1 MHISQVCAELNSTVL
16 LKLSKVIM
24 SEQLTKPV
32 FECTDN
38 LIICQ
43 MSPIFVFLFYKL
55 RLLSE
60 TPAVWERIQKRGL
73 ERIRSHNFDIP
84 TQPCTYF
91 LHLQVSAS
99 VWGSEGG
106 FSAWKRPGGSNLPQ
120 LGRPPL
126 RNWWTCWL
134 FPFCPSRPSSPPL
147 APSQTPPL
155 CQLLPP
161 PTQWQIEEWFDG
173 TDLSLINPKLT
184 MFHDPIFKYYYMN
197 QLSLSQLIR

>member
-1 MHISQVCAELNSTVL
+1 
-16 LKLSKVIM
+16 M

-38 LIICQ
+38 LTICQ
-43 MSPIFVFLFYKL
+43 MSIFVFLFYQ
-55 RLLSE
+55 LLLPSQ

-91 LHLQVSAS
+91 LYFQVSAS

-106 FSAWKRPGGSNLPQ
+106 FSAWERPGGSNLPQ

-134 FPFCPSRPSSPPL
+134 FPFCPSRPSSPPP

-161 PTQWQIEEWFDG
+161 PPSLLLNGRLKSDLMELISALLTQSWQCFMTRFSNIITW
-173 TDLSLINPKLT
+173 INWVFL
-184 MFHDPIFKYYYMN
+184 N
-197 QLSLSQLIR
+197 W

>member
-1 MHISQVCAELNSTVL
+1 
-16 LKLSKVIM
+16 M
-24 SEQLTKPV
+24 SEQLTKSV

-43 MSPIFVFLFYKL
+43 MSPIFVFPFYKVL
-55 RLLSE
+55 LLSE

-73 ERIRSHNFDIP
+73 ERIRSHSFDIP
-84 TQPCTYF
+84 TQPCTFFFFIFPKF
-91 LHLQVSAS
+91 LPQFEVMK
-99 VWGSEGG
+99 EG
-106 FSAWKRPGGSNLPQ
+106 SAWKRPGGSNLPQ

-134 FPFCPSRPSSPPL
+134 FPFCPSRPSSPPP

-161 PTQWQIEEWFDG
+161 PPSLLLLYG
-173 TDLSLINPKLT
+173 RLKSDLMELI
-184 MFHDPIFKYYYMN
+184 
-197 QLSLSQLIR
+197 SA

>member
-1 MHISQVCAELNSTVL
+1 MAIFQVSSEFHSA

-24 SEQLTKPV
+24 SERLTKPV

-55 RLLSE
+55 LLLSE

-84 TQPCTYF
+84 TQPCALIF
-91 LHLQVSAS
+91 NNSQISAS

-120 LGRPPL
+120 LGWPPL

-155 CQLLPP
+155 CQLLLPP
-161 PTQWQIEEWFDG
+161 PPPLLLNG
-173 TDLSLINPKLT
+173 RLKSDLMELI
-184 MFHDPIFKYYYMN
+184 
-197 QLSLSQLIR
+197 SA

>member
-1 MHISQVCAELNSTVL
+1 MPDVPDFCFPFLQTTTTLRNSSCVRKDPEERFGENPQPQFWYSHSTVHFFFHISQ
-16 LKLSKVIM
+16 I
-24 SEQLTKPV
+24 
-32 FECTDN
+32 
-38 LIICQ
+38 
-43 MSPIFVFLFYKL
+43 
-55 RLLSE
+55 
-60 TPAVWERIQKRGL
+60 
-73 ERIRSHNFDIP
+73 
-84 TQPCTYF
+84 
-91 LHLQVSAS
+91 SAS

-197 QLSLSQLIR
+197 QLSLSQLIIYLMLNIWVQLISLLR